1 MDIIY
6 AAYHS
11 GNRWLLPGAKLT
23 RTNMADPVVFLA
35 ALRYNINN
43 IGRFVLLLHVIIQ
56 EKEKRA

>member
-11 GNRWLLPGAKLT
+11 GNRWLLPGAKFARADL
-23 RTNMADPVVFLA
+23 ADPVVLLA
-35 ALRYNINN
+35 ALRYNINT
-43 IGRFVLLLHVIIQ
+43 IGRLVLLLHRIIQ